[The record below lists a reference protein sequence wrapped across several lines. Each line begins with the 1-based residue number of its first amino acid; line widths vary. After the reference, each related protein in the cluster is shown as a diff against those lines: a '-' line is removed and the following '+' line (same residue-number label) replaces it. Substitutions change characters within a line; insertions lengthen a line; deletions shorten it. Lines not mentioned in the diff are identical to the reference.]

1 MTNGANGRM
10 SAALQFHQSSQNML
24 ICLVNNR
31 RPGGLVGT
39 LKDKMKI
46 EYDLE
51 N

>member
-1 MTNGANGRM
+1 MTNGAGGRM

-24 ICLVNNR
+24 IYLVNNIK
-31 RPGGLVGT
+31 PGGLFGT
-39 LKDKMKI
+39 LKDKIKI